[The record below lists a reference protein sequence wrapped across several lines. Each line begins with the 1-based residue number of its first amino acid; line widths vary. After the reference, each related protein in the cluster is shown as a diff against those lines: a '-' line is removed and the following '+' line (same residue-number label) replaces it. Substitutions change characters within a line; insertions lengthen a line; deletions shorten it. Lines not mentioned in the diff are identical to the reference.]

1 MKILILLSL
10 FLTTNVFA
18 QVSVAPTMFSS
29 GEGKKT
35 SEINIINDGVTPIM
49 YEISLGND
57 SQKMNKYVRFSP
69 KRVRIEPKSY
79 QRVRA
84 VIRRAG
90 LEKGPHLHY
99 VKLKSIVDPTTL
111 KQNEVSIQQNFVI
124 PIYFVVG
131 NEDIGVDFKSLKIE
145 KKVVEVPVKTKD
157 KKKKKKK
164 KTKKVE
170 RDFYTINYENLKRTP
185 MRFKGLV
192 WDIKN
197 KKAVYEKDL
206 VLKETSGSLE
216 LKNVNLKEN
225 SKNLKFIIKQFE
237 GNKVL
242 FEKNINE

>member
-29 GEGKKT
+29 GAGKKT

-49 YEISLGND
+49 YEISLDDD

-111 KQNEVSIQQNFVI
+111 KKNEVSIQQNFVI
-124 PIYFVVG
+124 PIYFAVG
-131 NEDIGVDFKSLKIE
+131 NEDIGVDFKSLKTE
-145 KKVVEVPVKTKD
+145 KKVVEVPVKIKD
-157 KKKKKKK
+157 KKKK

-170 RDFYTINYENLKRTP
+170 QNFYTINYENLKRTP

-197 KKAVYEKDL
+197 KKAVYERDL

-237 GNKVL
+237 GNRVL

>member
-10 FLTTNVFA
+10 FLATNVFA
-18 QVSVAPTMFSS
+18 KVSVAPTMFSS
-29 GEGKKT
+29 GADKKS

-49 YEISLGND
+49 YEISLDDD

-90 LEKGPHLHY
+90 LEKGPHLYY

-131 NEDIGVDFKSLKIE
+131 NEDIGVDFKSLKTE
-145 KKVVEVPVKTKD
+145 KKVVDVPVKSKD
-157 KKKKKKK
+157 KKKKE
-164 KTKKVE
+164 TKKVE
-170 RDFYTINYENLKRTP
+170 QNFYTINYENLKRTP

-197 KKAVYEKDL
+197 KKAVYERDL

-225 SKNLKFIIKQFE
+225 SKNLKFIIKHFE